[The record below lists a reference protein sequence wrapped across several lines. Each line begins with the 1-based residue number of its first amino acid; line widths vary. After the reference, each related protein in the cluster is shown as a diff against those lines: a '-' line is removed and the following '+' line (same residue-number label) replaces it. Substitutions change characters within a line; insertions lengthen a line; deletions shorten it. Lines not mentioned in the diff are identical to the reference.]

1 MNEWEQQLMMIFSR
15 RAFLA
20 SLTVFILYSGI
31 PHETKAAST
40 VQTIRVGIISG
51 PEEELA
57 LTAKEVAKTKNI
69 DIQLVNFDDYNIPNE
84 ALVGKDI
91 DANAFQTVPFMDA
104 QIQARNYK
112 LAVLGK
118 TWAEPLGFYSH
129 KIKSIRDLPD
139 QAKIAIPND
148 PSNQGRALNLLVKA
162 NLIQLRQNAP
172 ALPRLGDVISNPHHF
187 QLIDLDAAQLSRALD
202 DVTMAAVNTN
212 FVIPAGINPKSAL
225 LREDIKDS
233 PYDNILVVRK
243 GDENRPE
250 MKLLL
255 ESFQSDAVKKAM
267 EDKFHGAILPAW

>member
-1 MNEWEQQLMMIFSR
+1 MMIFSH

-20 SLTVFILYSGI
+20 SLTAFILYSGI
-31 PHETKAAST
+31 PQETKAAST

-148 PSNQGRALNLLVKA
+148 PSNQGRALNLLMKA

>member
-20 SLTVFILYSGI
+20 SLTAFILYSGI

-104 QIQARNYK
+104 QIQAKNYK

-129 KIKSIRDLPD
+129 KIRSIRDLPD

-148 PSNQGRALNLLVKA
+148 SSNQGRALNLLVKA

-172 ALPRLGDVISNPHHF
+172 ALPRLGDVIRNPHHF
-187 QLIDLDAAQLSRALD
+187 QLIDLDASQLSRALD

>member
-1 MNEWEQQLMMIFSR
+1 MMIFSR

-20 SLTVFILYSGI
+20 SLTAFILYSDI

-172 ALPRLGDVISNPHHF
+172 ALPRLGDVIRNPHHF

>member
-20 SLTVFILYSGI
+20 SLTAFILYSGI

-91 DANAFQTVPFMDA
+91 DANAFQTIPFMDA

-118 TWAEPLGFYSH
+118 TWSEPLGFYSH

-162 NLIQLRQNAP
+162 NLIQLRQNTP

-212 FVIPAGINPKSAL
+212 FVIPTGINPKSAL

>member
-1 MNEWEQQLMMIFSR
+1 MNEWEQQLMMIFSH

-20 SLTVFILYSGI
+20 SLTAFILYSGI
-31 PHETKAAST
+31 PQETKAAST

-129 KIKSIRDLPD
+129 KIRSIRDLPD

>member
-1 MNEWEQQLMMIFSR
+1 MMIFSR

-20 SLTVFILYSGI
+20 SLTAFILYSGI
-31 PHETKAAST
+31 PQETKAAST

-148 PSNQGRALNLLVKA
+148 PSNQGRALNLLMKA